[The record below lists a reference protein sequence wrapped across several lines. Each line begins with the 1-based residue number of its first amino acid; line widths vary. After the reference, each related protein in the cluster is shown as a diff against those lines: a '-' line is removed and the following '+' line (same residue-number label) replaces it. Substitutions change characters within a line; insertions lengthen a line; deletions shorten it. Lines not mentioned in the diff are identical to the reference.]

1 MPEVMLIRVR
11 RRLIDAVRA
20 LAEQGTTP
28 PGVDKPEVYRVRSGG
43 VFLPKHANRVADT
56 EDLRKAFVDHP
67 ELDPALTGDR

>member
-43 VFLPKHANRVADT
+43 VFLPKHANRWPIPRTSAKPLLT
-56 EDLRKAFVDHP
+56 T